1 MHIVLDLS
9 VGAIRS
15 PKLDLVDAAVEPL
28 RPVLSRADHE
38 VLTEVQ
44 SCRNVRSLV
53 IDIFTIDVKP

>member
-1 MHIVLDLS
+1 MHVALDLS

-15 PKLDLVDAAVEPL
+15 PKLDLIDAAVEPL

-44 SCRNVRSLV
+44 IGRYVGSLV
-53 IDIFTIDVKP
+53 IDIFTI